1 MAESILYRD
10 HLIVVTAQFNRL
22 AKSWIGK
29 ADISYDHNGKRESR
43 QLVGP
48 KYVHS
53 TERAARSTLEQLSL
67 EFFGVPS
74 VPALFSCRF
83 YLLSFVTSAATW
95 QSHDL

>member
-53 TERAARSTLEQLSL
+53 TERAARST
-67 EFFGVPS
+67 FG
-74 VPALFSCRF
+74 
-83 YLLSFVTSAATW
+83 AA
-95 QSHDL
+95 QP